1 MNLRTVLG
9 IAQFGRLVS
18 ACRSAQHD
26 FRPSSPISPALIV
39 ITAAIALVPIFAH
52 STGQYYS
59 IDITS
64 ILIGCSALISWI
76 VMRRIGI
83 SFLRRES
90 LYQDLKLTH
99 YAFAFGCIPGVLVLI
114 LFGFD
119 NIQPDDLLVDQDT
132 GILQASIF
140 ARVVFILMVAMWAAT
155 TEELIF
161 RALLIGVVRRLKLF
175 GTQKK
180 NDLFAVAFSS
190 AIFAISHAMTWG
202 PAMGIAL
209 FGIGLG
215 LGFAFIATREHI
227 FPLIVYHCLFDI
239 LSLTAIFIRS

>member
-1 MNLRTVLG
+1 MSLRTLLG
-9 IAQFGRLVS
+9 IEQFSRLVS
-18 ACRSAQHD
+18 ACASAQQD
-26 FRPSSPISPALIV
+26 FRPSIPISPALILIV
-39 ITAAIALVPIFAH
+39 AGVALVPIFAH
-52 STGQYYS
+52 STGQYYA

-83 SFLRRES
+83 SFLRRET

-99 YAFAFGCIPGVLVLI
+99 YAFAFGCIPGVLVLM

-119 NIQPDDLLVDQDT
+119 NIQPEALQIDHDT
-132 GILQASIF
+132 GIVRASIV
-140 ARVVFILMVAMWAAT
+140 ARIAFVLMVALWAAT

-161 RALLIGVVRRLKLF
+161 RALLIGVLRRLKLF
-175 GTQKK
+175 GTQQK
-180 NDLFAVAFSS
+180 NDFFAVAFSS
-190 AIFAISHAMTWG
+190 AIFALSHAITWG

-209 FGIGLG
+209 FGIGFG
-215 LGFAFIATREHI
+215 LGIAFIATREHI

-239 LSLTAIFIRS
+239 LSLTAILIRS